1 MKRPL
6 EHTRGNLFYLLRRG
20 QLLSL
25 AHFIGFSAPLS
36 KLRTIRS
43 EAVTEFLENF
53 RLILAK
59 TRKSRKTSIPVGGII
74 FKFRSN
80 NSDILP
86 PNRKRKLRDYD
97 F

>member
-25 AHFIGFSAPLS
+25 ATLYRILCPI

-43 EAVTEFLENF
+43 EAVTEFLQNF

-59 TRKSRKTSIPVGGII
+59 TRKNRKASIPVGGII